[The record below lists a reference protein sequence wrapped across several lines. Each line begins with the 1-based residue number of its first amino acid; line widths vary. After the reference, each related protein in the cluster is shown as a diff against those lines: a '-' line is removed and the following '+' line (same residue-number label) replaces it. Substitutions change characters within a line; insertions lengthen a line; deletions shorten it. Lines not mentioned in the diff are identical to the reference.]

1 MKDYSLVTEYIVDG
15 DTITFWRS
23 NKEPKKVVK
32 VVNKKIPKKTEYLVY
47 VEIKKGIGRRL
58 SGGNIK

>member
-47 VEIKKGIGRRL
+47 VEIKKEIGRRL

>member
-32 VVNKKIPKKTEYLVY
+32 VVNKKIPKKLVY
-47 VEIKKGIGRRL
+47 VEIKKEIGRRL

>member
-32 VVNKKIPKKTEYLVY
+32 VVNKKIPKKKVLVY
-47 VEIKKGIGRRL
+47 VEIKKEIGRRL

>member
-32 VVNKKIPKKTEYLVY
+32 VVNKKIIPKKKVLVY
-47 VEIKKGIGRRL
+47 VEIKKEIGRRL